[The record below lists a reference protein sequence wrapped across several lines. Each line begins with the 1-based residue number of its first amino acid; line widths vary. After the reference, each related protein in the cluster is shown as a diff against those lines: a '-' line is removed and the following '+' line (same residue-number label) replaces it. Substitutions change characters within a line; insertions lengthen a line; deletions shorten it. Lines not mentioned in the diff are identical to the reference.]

1 MATATTAK
9 RTQRLWDETRR
20 LEFLATLSPFQSID
34 PTALRRVAATIQSR
48 RVRRGEAVFL
58 EGNSASALQIL
69 AEGRVKLIRETEDG
83 REVILRLIRAG
94 EMFGG
99 AGIWGES
106 TYPASAFAQ
115 EDSIV
120 LQLSNSAFLEIISE
134 YPKAALSVIQLLAS
148 RLRDAE
154 ARIRDLQTAQVEQRI
169 ANVVLRLASK
179 TGVKTAEG
187 VEIGIPI
194 TRQDLAELC
203 GTTLST
209 ASRTLSAWQ
218 QRGIVKS
225 GRERITIRQPH
236 GLFRIA
242 EGDTP

>member
-1 MATATTAK
+1 MVTAAAK
-9 RTQRLWDETRR
+9 RPQRTWDEAKRVA
-20 LEFLATLSPFQSID
+20 FLSTLPPFEQAGSEM
-34 PTALRRVAATIQSR
+34 LQRVAATIQTR

-58 EGNSASALQIL
+58 EGNAANALQIL

-83 REVILRLIRAG
+83 REVILRLIRPG

-120 LQLSNSAFLEIISE
+120 LQLSNTAFIEIISGH
-134 YPKAALSVIQLLAS
+134 PKAALAVIQLLAS

-154 ARIRDLQTAQVEQRI
+154 ERIRDLQTAQVEQRI
-169 ANVVLRLASK
+169 ANVVLRLVGK
-179 TGVKTAEG
+179 TGVKTADG
-187 VEIGIPI
+187 IEIGIPI

-218 QRGIVKS
+218 QRGLVKS
-225 GRERITIRQPH
+225 GRERITVRQPH
-236 GLFRIA
+236 ALFRIA
-242 EGDTP
+242 EGETT